1 MMTTTGPTTA
11 LAFPSVAWFE
21 RLGEVMEEYRSRHE
35 HIGPIDCTCV
45 WTVFDADGP
54 GADRHFRTTFEL
66 YSLTE
71 SIEVTE
77 DERPRAD
84 FILETDAD
92 VWREMIENIRENGGR
107 PDLEHSLNRLSLPG
121 VPIRVWAEDPL
132 GRDMFFRF
140 NQSLQEFVNASVH
153 VPTVYPGPG

>member
-1 MMTTTGPTTA
+1 MMTTSGATTA
-11 LAFPSVAWFE
+11 LVFPSVEWFR
-21 RLGEVMEEYRSRHE
+21 RLGDLMEEYRSRHE

-45 WTVFDADGP
+45 WTVFDADGQ
-54 GADRHFRTTFEL
+54 GTDRHFRTTFEL
-66 YSLTE
+66 YSLVDVAE
-71 SIEVTE
+71 ITE
-77 DERPRAD
+77 DERESAD
-84 FILETDAD
+84 FIMETDVY
-92 VWREMIENIRENGGR
+92 VWQEMIENIRENGGR

-153 VPTVYPGPG
+153 VPTQYPVEA